1 VKPPLDADHEPAS
14 ERGPR
19 GSGLSGPDRG
29 GEPPREAAPDS
40 RLPGEGE
47 MSPEGYSAVME
58 EESAT
63 PDLVELNR
71 RAIESATRG
80 DFDAAMSSYGP
91 DSVWDTSPLGMGTYR
106 GVATI
111 RTALEEWYGLYEEL
125 EVEIRENV
133 DLGDGVILAVV
144 RQRGRPVGSSGYAQL
159 HFASVTE
166 WTDRVIA
173 RVTPYT
179 DIDEA
184 RAAAERLVESR
195 GGRWQAN
202 VELVGKSFEAHRTGG
217 IAAALRFYAPDFV
230 WYPGPGWV
238 EDDVYR
244 GHDGARRLNAIF
256 LENFEDYVLAV
267 HEIRAVGDRVLAL
280 YEATGRIKGS
290 GLPIRQPI
298 GIVLSRFH
306 DEMISE
312 VRSFFSWREAL
323 ETVGLSG

>member
-1 VKPPLDADHEPAS
+1 
-14 ERGPR
+14 
-19 GSGLSGPDRG
+19 
-29 GEPPREAAPDS
+29 
-40 RLPGEGE
+40 

-58 EESAT
+58 EESTT

-111 RTALEEWYGLYEEL
+111 RTALEEWHRLYEEL
-125 EVEIRENV
+125 EVEIQENV
-133 DLGDGVILAVV
+133 DLGNGVILAVV

-166 WTDRVIA
+166 WTDRVISQ
-173 RVTPYT
+173 VTPYT

-202 VELVGKSFEAHRTGG
+202 VELVRKSFEAHRTGG

-230 WYPGPGWV
+230 WYPVPAGLRTMSTVVMMALAGLTRSSLRTSRTTSSRFTRFAPLATASWPSMRRPGASRTR
-238 EDDVYR
+238 VYR
-244 GHDGARRLNAIF
+244 SVSPSASF
-256 LENFEDYVLAV
+256 S
-267 HEIRAVGDRVLAL
+267 RASM
-280 YEATGRIKGS
+280 TK
-290 GLPIRQPI
+290 
-298 GIVLSRFH
+298 
-306 DEMISE
+306 
-312 VRSFFSWREAL
+312 
-323 ETVGLSG
+323 